1 MLRRGT
7 LVLTAALA
15 GLSAFAP
22 LTTDM
27 YLPSLPDVERQ
38 LQSST
43 GQVQL
48 TISAYLVGF
57 AVGQVFYGPLAD
69 RHGRKP
75 VLLGAIT
82 LYCAASLIC
91 ALSTSIEL
99 LVAARALQ
107 GLGVAGGIVVA
118 RAMVGDLYSGDRAG
132 RELSV
137 ISSVTGLVPVLA
149 PLIGA
154 GLQTGF
160 GWRSVFFVLT
170 GFGLCAVAAW
180 PFLPEALQKRAA
192 EPVSLKAIL
201 QSYRLLA
208 QHSGYR
214 THVVLASTSYAGL
227 FVWISGASF
236 VLQEVYNLSPF
247 EFGVAFGIGSVGY
260 MAGSACAAALVV
272 RYGIDRTLGI
282 GSAVMAAG
290 GLAMLTLV
298 AFSFTSP
305 ASIILP
311 MAAYLAGMGMVLPQ
325 ALAGALQPFPERAGT
340 ALSLVGFVQQ
350 VLSAIAGTLVGALL
364 GGSAWPLVGG
374 VALLGGAT
382 FVFWISTR
390 TRSLGRVRTAELQTS
405 RN

>member
-1 MLRRGT
+1 M
-7 LVLTAALA
+7 LTATLA
-15 GLSAFAP
+15 GLSALAP

-38 LQSST
+38 LQTST
-43 GQVQL
+43 AQVQL

-57 AVGQVFYGPLAD
+57 AIGQVFYGPLAD

-75 VLLGAIT
+75 VLFGAIL

-91 ALSTSIEL
+91 ALSTSIEIM
-99 LVAARALQ
+99 VAARALQ
-107 GLGVAGGIVVA
+107 GLGVAGGLVVA

-137 ISSVTGLVPVLA
+137 IGSITGLAPVLA
-149 PLIGA
+149 PLIGG

-170 GFGLCAVAAW
+170 GFGLCALAVW
-180 PFLPEALQKRAA
+180 PFLPETLKQRVA
-192 EPVSLKAIL
+192 EPVSLRAIL

-208 QHSGYR
+208 RHSGYR
-214 THVVLASTSYAGL
+214 AHVVLASTTYAGL
-227 FVWISGASF
+227 FVWISGSSF
-236 VLQEVYNLSPF
+236 VLQEFYHLSPL
-247 EFGVAFGIGSVGY
+247 EFGVAFGIGSVG
-260 MAGSACAAALVV
+260 AIVGSACAAALVI

-282 GSAVMAAG
+282 GSAAMAAG

-298 AFSFTSP
+298 ALSFTSA
-305 ASIILP
+305 ASIVLP
-311 MAAYLAGMGMVLPQ
+311 MAVYLAGMGMVLPQ

-350 VLSAIAGTLVGALL
+350 TLSAIAGTVVGALL
-364 GGSAWPLVGG
+364 GESAWPLVGG
-374 VALLGGAT
+374 VALFGGAT
-382 FVFWISTR
+382 FLLWISTR
-390 TRSLGRVRTAELQTS
+390 TVRSAL
-405 RN
+405 